1 MSLKTSF
8 VESSVSKSKK
18 ITWIIDLSKKESV
31 KKKTP
36 VKPVPLAPPKT
47 LYEFMQRHIEE
58 VSSKTMNKAG
68 HHEDPNSLR
77 KTLQKL
83 SKKMMK
89 TKKIHLT
96 ELANEVI
103 NVYG

>member
-1 MSLKTSF
+1 MSSRTSF
-8 VESSVSKSKK
+8 VESSVSKNKK

-31 KKKTP
+31 QKKTP

-58 VSSKTMNKAG
+58 VASKKTNKAS
-68 HHEDPNSLR
+68 HHEDPKSFS
-77 KTLQKL
+77 KILQKL

-89 TKKIHLT
+89 TKKVHLS